1 MKNTKKIIAMTIAF
15 IMTGVMLAG
24 CGNGVDH
31 KDYMKDS
38 DSVTAS
44 VDKDV
49 EKDSDKKSETA
60 DKADTDK
67 KDEAQSETEKKTDSA
82 DKADKDST
90 AETENQSDNN
100 SSADNSSNT
109 GNSGNAGNSNSGSVN
124 KPNTGS
130 GNSNTGNNGNHNGSV
145 NKPSKPSDGNN
156 SGNSGN
162 NGNHNGNNKPA
173 EKPSE
178 PEKPAPHVHSYQVVS
193 STKGDCSHAGTVTKK
208 CSCGKTI
215 TETGSYGDHNMVH
228 HDAQGHDVTDY
239 EVHAFCG
246 GCGKDFGA
254 GPAGAQAALEH
265 TMMDFN
271 DGCSNY
277 YADEIAVGSHWE
289 ETSPAYDE
297 CSICGKR

>member
-31 KDYMKDS
+31 KNYMKDS

-49 EKDSDKKSETA
+49 EKDYDKKSETA

>member
-1 MKNTKKIIAMTIAF
+1 MNTKKIIAMTIAF

>member
-208 CSCGKTI
+208 CSCGKTS

>member
-246 GCGKDFGA
+246 GCGTDFGA

-289 ETSPAYDE
+289 EISPAYDE